1 MPNEMYNVVIFVKSK
16 KIKHL
21 EYHMF
26 FINLGFVHVMKQATI
41 QGLKL
46 KVDLRQFFQII
57 INDKTPIRIG
67 RHYNLN
73 YLKAYERRTHACIT
87 VAYGPS
93 LYYMSKVL
101 IFI

>member
-1 MPNEMYNVVIFVKSK
+1 
-16 KIKHL
+16 
-21 EYHMF
+21 
-26 FINLGFVHVMKQATI
+26 MKQATI

-73 YLKAYERRTHACIT
+73 YLKAYKRRTHACIKLLHM
-87 VAYGPS
+87 VHPL
-93 LYYMSKVL
+93 LYEQSFDFYLTHLLCISA
-101 IFI
+101 